1 MNFKLLSNLLYLLIL
16 ALLVNAASCD
26 NNPIGNNS
34 IIIEEDFIAIV
45 NNKKIPLSLFQSE
58 LNAFLQK
65 YRKMIY
71 SDEQQLS
78 IIKKL
83 VIDQLIENELIIQ
96 EANRK
101 GIKVTPDELVNITAE
116 SLAPYQTTNLSRVL
130 KSGNFTE
137 EEWREKLA
145 RKLLI
150 DKLIQQEV
158 IEKIV
163 VTKRE
168 IRSYYKNYKSEFII
182 PSAYRVRNITLSTQ
196 KEAKAILTKIKKGHN
211 FVSLVR
217 EYSISPDKSVD
228 GDLGYVEKGDLP
240 PELQKEVHK
249 LGFKKYRKQIS
260 NVVESQDGYH
270 IFKLLDY
277 RGKNTLNQSKATSLV
292 KEKLIRQKHDEAY
305 RLWISKLKKNA
316 KIDVDKEMLNAEQ
329 GY

>member
-1 MNFKLLSNLLYLLIL
+1 MNFKLLSKLLYLLLL

-26 NNPIGNNS
+26 NNPLGNNS

-101 GIKVTPDELVNITAE
+101 GIKVTPDELINITAE

-137 EEWREKLA
+137 EEWRDKLA
-145 RKLLI
+145 RK
-150 DKLIQQEV
+150 
-158 IEKIV
+158 
-163 VTKRE
+163 
-168 IRSYYKNYKSEFII
+168 Y
-182 PSAYRVRNITLSTQ
+182 
-196 KEAKAILTKIKKGHN
+196 
-211 FVSLVR
+211 
-217 EYSISPDKSVD
+217 
-228 GDLGYVEKGDLP
+228 
-240 PELQKEVHK
+240 
-249 LGFKKYRKQIS
+249 
-260 NVVESQDGYH
+260 
-270 IFKLLDY
+270 
-277 RGKNTLNQSKATSLV
+277 
-292 KEKLIRQKHDEAY
+292 
-305 RLWISKLKKNA
+305 
-316 KIDVDKEMLNAEQ
+316 
-329 GY
+329 

>member
-1 MNFKLLSNLLYLLIL
+1 MKFKQLYQLFYLL
-16 ALLVNAASCD
+16 LLVFIVIVSGCD
-26 NNPIGNNS
+26 NNTSRNNS
-34 IIIEEDFIAIV
+34 IITEEDFIAVV

-71 SDEQQLS
+71 SDEKQLTT
-78 IIKKL
+78 IKKL
-83 VIDQLIENELIIQ
+83 VIKQLIQNELIIQ

-101 GIKVTPDELVNITAE
+101 GIKVTPEELINITAE
-116 SLAPYQTTNLSRVL
+116 SLAPYQTTSLSRVL
-130 KSGNFTE
+130 KGGNFTE
-137 EEWREKLA
+137 NEWQDKLA
-145 RKLLI
+145 KKLLI
-150 DKLIQQEV
+150 DKLIRQEV

-168 IRSYYKNYKSEFII
+168 IRSYYKNNKSEFNI

-196 KEAKAILTKIKKGHN
+196 KEAETILTKIKKGHN

-217 EYSISPDKSVD
+217 EYSISPDKSND
-228 GDLGYVEKGDLP
+228 GDLSYIEKGDLP
-240 PELQKEVHK
+240 PELQKEIYK

-260 NVVESQDGYH
+260 TVTESQDGYH

-277 RGKNTLNQSKATSLV
+277 RKKRTLSQSKATSMV
-292 KEKLIRQKHDEAY
+292 KEKLIHLKHDEAF
-305 RLWISKLKKNA
+305 RLWISKLKQNA
-316 KIDVDKEMLNAEQ
+316 KIDIDEEMLNAEQ